1 MAKKKKEG
9 ENIRIIKGDIFETS
23 LQTIVNPINLGGSMN
38 KGVGSVLK
46 KRYKKYFSHYSYIC
60 KNNLMKYGILWLY
73 DVDDWRILSIPTKI
87 NPKNNAKLEDIE
99 LGLDK
104 FVAMYKE
111 KGIESAA
118 FPLLDDKITQEEL
131 LSMMIPKLGKCDIPI
146 EIYIPISEEE
156 KKLTHQGEQLQL
168 WT

>member
-1 MAKKKKEG
+1 M
-9 ENIRIIKGDIFETS
+9 
-23 LQTIVNPINLGGSMN
+23 
-38 KGVGSVLK
+38 
-46 KRYKKYFSHYSYIC
+46 
-60 KNNLMKYGILWLY
+60 
-73 DVDDWRILSIPTKI
+73 
-87 NPKNNAKLEDIE
+87 
-99 LGLDK
+99 GLDK

-118 FPLLDDKITQEEL
+118 FPLLDDKINQEDL
-131 LSMMIPKLGKCDIPI
+131 LSIMIPKLGKCDIPI